1 MASATAVAGAIAM
14 SERAR
19 IVAVKDGDRV
29 RLTVEHNGQMVVQ
42 FRLTED
48 QALKIAGDLLRAT
61 GKEILIDSRSLVRE

>member
-1 MASATAVAGAIAM
+1 M